1 MKRKRYTPEEAERI
15 EERYLEKFGDLPP
28 TPICFSRFA
37 ILDLMEKAIERGE
50 PLKWEEY
57 ENRFHYKEG
66 VTY

>member
-1 MKRKRYTPEEAERI
+1 MKRKRYSPEERELI
-15 EERYLEKFGDLPP
+15 EELYLNKFGDLPP
-28 TPICFSRFA
+28 VPICFSRSS

-57 ENRFHYKEG
+57 EKRFHYKEG